1 MNRIGDMDKILTIK
15 QQVYSIIQKRIADGT
30 YIHGQHLQEIEIADE
45 LSVSRTPVREVIK
58 QLVSEGILI
67 DEPNKGAYI
76 KQFSEK
82 EMTDIYAVKMLI
94 ECYAIDFISQYPQ
107 CFPGPDL
114 RKVKENILALNGE
127 EIDYVVEK
135 EINPHDVFV
144 EATGNNYL
152 IEMHRRVSYS
162 TMTYYW
168 ALFEGKNYDINI
180 RQHIDIIDAL
190 LEFDFAKA
198 KESLVNHLI
207 FSRDVICKAIHDLE
221 SGDIQ
226 RPSANK

>member
-1 MNRIGDMDKILTIK
+1 MNKILTIK
-15 QQVYSIIQKRIADGT
+15 QQVYDIIKQRIADGT
-30 YIHGQHLQEIEIADE
+30 YVHGKHLQEIEIADE

-67 DEPNKGAYI
+67 DEPNKGACI
-76 KQFSEK
+76 KQFTEK

-94 ECYAIDFISQYPQ
+94 ECYAVDFISQYPQ
-107 CFPGPDL
+107 CFPGAEL
-114 RKVKENILALNGE
+114 RKVKENILDLNGG

-135 EINPHDVFV
+135 AVNPHDIFV
-144 EATGNNYL
+144 EATGNDYL
-152 IEMHRRVSYS
+152 IEMHRRVSYA

-168 ALFEGKNYDINI
+168 ALFKGENYDINI

-190 LEFDFAKA
+190 LEFNFSKA

-207 FSRDVICKAIHDLE
+207 FSRDVICNTIHDLE
-221 SGDIQ
+221 DGSLQ
-226 RPSANK
+226 RPPSK